1 MTSLKVTPPDSSV
14 STTWTNPATDI
25 SYTWNS
31 KIKAWDVADLPSQPE
46 PSSLLPLTLKANGEI
61 YVVDTVLEFGAGET
75 INFEIETSPETQ
87 NLSKT
92 YSWKKRTGDGTFT
105 SSSQESTVTYRTGT
119 GGFETVSCGVV
130 APDALEPSVASP
142 VIQMFITH

>member
-1 MTSLKVTPPDSSV
+1 MTLLKVTPPDPSV

-25 SYTWNS
+25 SYAWNS
-31 KIKAWDVADLPSQPE
+31 RIKAWDVAELPSQPE

-61 YVVDTVLEFGAGET
+61 YVVDTVLEFSAGET

-92 YSWKKRTGDGTFT
+92 YSWKTRTGDGTFT
-105 SSSQESTVTYRTGT
+105 SSSQESTVTYQTGT
-119 GGFETVSCGVV
+119 TGFEAISCGIV
-130 APDALEPSVASP
+130 APDSAESSVASP
-142 VIQMFITH
+142 VIQMFVTP